1 MREFLREFFGGG
13 LQEKKVLAGSPPRPW
28 GVVGSIACDETR
40 RIPEQKKTAQIPKLG
55 ENFSIKILT
64 SFQKNLVLHRQFC
77 QLVLAVPGAAEVLPG
92 WATQQG

>member
-1 MREFLREFFGGG
+1 M
-13 LQEKKVLAGSPPRPW
+13 LAGSPPTLGEWW
-28 GVVGSIACDETR
+28 GPLRLTRHDGS
-40 RIPEQKKTAQIPKLG
+40 PNKKKTAQIPKLG

-64 SFQKNLVLHRQFC
+64 SFQKKLVLHRQFC